1 MKQQN
6 EIDYE
11 QEWRNHLRILENS
24 KRPVQF
30 APVLAWDGSIVR
42 PSKIPGEFKLVMTQE
57 MKDYQK
63 ILRETMFEHHRS
75 H

>member
-1 MKQQN
+1 MATSSQGFMRD
-6 EIDYE
+6 EAGI
-11 QEWRNHLRILENS
+11 
-24 KRPVQF
+24 P
-30 APVLAWDGSIVR
+30 PTCWDGSIVR